1 MSCKTAVRYVG
12 DVAIIDVSGRIT
24 LGEGSGMLRELIKDL
39 VKAGDKDLLVNLN
52 EVTYMDSCGLG
63 ELVGAYASVTNA
75 GGAIKLLN
83 PQGRV
88 AEILN
93 VTKLYTVFETFSDE
107 AAAVRSFPAPAGG
120 A

>member
-1 MSCKTAVRYVG
+1 MNCKAVVRYVG

-24 LGEGSGMLRELIKDL
+24 LGEGAGMLRGLIRDLAKADERELLI
-39 VKAGDKDLLVNLN
+39 NLTA
-52 EVTYMDSCGLG
+52 VSYMDSAAIG
-63 ELVGAYASVTNA
+63 ELVGAYASITSA

-88 AEILN
+88 SEILA

-107 AAAVRSFPAPAGG
+107 TLALSSFPSVPAG
-120 A
+120 